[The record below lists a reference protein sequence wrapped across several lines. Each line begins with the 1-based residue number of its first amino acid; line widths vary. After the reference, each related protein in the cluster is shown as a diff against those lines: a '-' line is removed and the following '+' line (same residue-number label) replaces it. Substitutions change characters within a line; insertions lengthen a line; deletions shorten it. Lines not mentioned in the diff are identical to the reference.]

1 MGNFI
6 RPDAYSILPRLEKSP
21 IDDREQEMLKILFYS
36 NIELSS
42 ITDQKA
48 LIINDHMVVNAVKRD
63 FHKNDL
69 CWTVNDNDVDT
80 LLSNV

>member
-1 MGNFI
+1 M
-6 RPDAYSILPRLEKSP
+6 
-21 IDDREQEMLKILFYS
+21 
-36 NIELSS
+36 IESRQCYRKFLSS
-42 ITDQKA
+42 NLELTLTGIKA
-48 LIINDHMVVNAVKRD
+48 LIINDHMVVNAIKRD